1 MELTMPQ
8 GIAHPRITCEECG
21 KRLPPPTLEEEIEHA
36 IDLSHDV
43 GSQYVILP
51 DSAEASELRDWLQ

>member
-1 MELTMPQ
+1 MRN

-21 KRLPPPTLEEEIEHA
+21 KRLPLPTLEEEIERV
-36 IDLSHDV
+36 IDLSHDL
-43 GSQYVILP
+43 GSQYVIQP